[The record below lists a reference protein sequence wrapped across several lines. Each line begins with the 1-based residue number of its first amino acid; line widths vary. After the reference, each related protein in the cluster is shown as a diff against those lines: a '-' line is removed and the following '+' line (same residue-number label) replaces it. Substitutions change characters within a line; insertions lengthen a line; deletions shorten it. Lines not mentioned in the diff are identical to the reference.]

1 MRSRKLK
8 KSTNWIQNVD
18 KEIVKKG
25 TKGAFT
31 KQSRSAGY
39 ENTLDYA
46 KAVMNGWKKDKKV
59 YNKKTKRM
67 QRITEKTMRRANFA
81 LNVNKQYKFSF
92 NVWLQRF

>member
-1 MRSRKLK
+1 
-8 KSTNWIQNVD
+8 
-18 KEIVKKG
+18 
-25 TKGAFT
+25 
-31 KQSRSAGY
+31 
-39 ENTLDYA
+39 
-46 KAVMNGWKKDKKV
+46 MNGWKKDKKV